1 MTETASATT
10 DLGVAATTGSG
21 AASAA
26 SAGAPG
32 RAALLRAMEELARE
46 QGVNNVGLRE
56 VARRAGLSH
65 AAPTHFFGSRE
76 GMIRALA
83 FEGLALLDDEL
94 CTAQER
100 AAHLPGR
107 ERLVADAL
115 EFVAFA
121 QRHPAHF
128 DAMFRTPSSAAGDD
142 TLDRARLAALDGLRA
157 LVVEVHAAGDIG
169 GERRDRVPP
178 ALRDEPRNR
187 LPRGRRPAARVRRA
201 HRDARSG
208 RRMSRSASSAPRWS
222 SCRDRGH
229 RETEARPPPLHRIA
243 PGRRTTPSGR
253 MAE

>member
-1 MTETASATT
+1 MTDTADVTTPATT
-10 DLGVAATTGSG
+10 
-21 AASAA
+21 
-26 SAGAPG
+26 GAPG

-157 LVVEVHAAGDIG
+157 LVIEVHAAGDIG
-169 GERRDRVPP
+169 GDVETAFLQLCTMSHGIASLAVDGLLHGFDEIAETPDAASDVAERIIRAQVDQ
-178 ALRDEPRNR
+178 
-187 LPRGRRPAARVRRA
+187 LP
-201 HRDARSG
+201 
-208 RRMSRSASSAPRWS
+208 
-222 SCRDRGH
+222 
-229 RETEARPPPLHRIA
+229 
-243 PGRRTTPSGR
+243 
-253 MAE
+253 

>member
-10 DLGVAATTGSG
+10 DLGGAATTDSS
-21 AASAA
+21 AASAGSA
-26 SAGAPG
+26 GAPSSAGAPG
-32 RAALLRAMEELARE
+32 RAALLRAMEELARQ

-94 CTAQER
+94 CAAQER
-100 AAHLPGR
+100 ATHLPGR
-107 ERLVADAL
+107 ERLVLDAL

-142 TLDRARLAALDGLRA
+142 MLDRARLAALDGLRA

-169 GERRDRVPP
+169 GDVETAFLQLCAMSHGIASLAVDGLLHGFDEIAETPEAATDVAERIIRAQV
-178 ALRDEPRNR
+178 EQ
-187 LPRGRRPAARVRRA
+187 LP
-201 HRDARSG
+201 
-208 RRMSRSASSAPRWS
+208 
-222 SCRDRGH
+222 
-229 RETEARPPPLHRIA
+229 
-243 PGRRTTPSGR
+243 
-253 MAE
+253 

>member
-10 DLGVAATTGSG
+10 DVGVAATTGSG

-32 RAALLRAMEELARE
+32 RAALLRAMEQLARE

-83 FEGLALLDDEL
+83 FEGLTLLDDEL

-107 ERLVADAL
+107 ERLVSDAL

-142 TLDRARLAALDGLRA
+142 ALDRARLAALDGLRA

-169 GERRDRVPP
+169 GNVETAFLQLCAMSHGIASLAVDGLLHGFDEITETPEAATDVAERIIRAQV
-178 ALRDEPRNR
+178 EQ
-187 LPRGRRPAARVRRA
+187 LP
-201 HRDARSG
+201 
-208 RRMSRSASSAPRWS
+208 
-222 SCRDRGH
+222 
-229 RETEARPPPLHRIA
+229 
-243 PGRRTTPSGR
+243 
-253 MAE
+253 

>member
-1 MTETASATT
+1 MTETANATSAIGDTT
-10 DLGVAATTGSG
+10 TPGTSP
-21 AASAA
+21 S

-32 RAALLRAMEELARE
+32 RAALLRAMEALARE

-83 FEGLALLDDEL
+83 FEGLSLLDDEL
-94 CTAQER
+94 SAAQEN
-100 AAHLPGR
+100 AANLPGR

-142 TLDRARLAALDGLRA
+142 TLDRARLGALDGLRA
-157 LVVEVHAAGDIG
+157 LVIEVHAAGDIG
-169 GERRDRVPP
+169 GEVET
-178 ALRDEPRNR
+178 AFLQ
-187 LPRGRRPAARVRRA
+187 LCA
-201 HRDARSG
+201 
-208 RRMSRSASSAPRWS
+208 MSHGIASLAV
-222 SCRDRGH
+222 DGLLH
-229 RETEARPPPLHRIA
+229 GFDDLARPGEAADVAERIIRA
-243 PGRRTTPSGR
+243 QVGQLP
-253 MAE
+253 

>member
-1 MTETASATT
+1 MSDSTTVAASVEAVATGRAATATAGASATI
-10 DLGVAATTGSG
+10 
-21 AASAA
+21 
-26 SAGAPG
+26 GAPG

-94 CTAQER
+94 RTAQER

-107 ERLVADAL
+107 ERLVADAR

-121 QRHPAHF
+121 QRHPAHY
-128 DAMFRTPSSAAGDD
+128 DAMFRTPTPAQGDSV
-142 TLDRARLAALDGLRA
+142 LDRARLAALDGLRA

-169 GERRDRVPP
+169 GDVETAFLQLCAMSHGIASLAVDGLLHGFDELVDSEDAAGVAERIISAQV
-178 ALRDEPRNR
+178 EQ
-187 LPRGRRPAARVRRA
+187 LP
-201 HRDARSG
+201 
-208 RRMSRSASSAPRWS
+208 
-222 SCRDRGH
+222 
-229 RETEARPPPLHRIA
+229 
-243 PGRRTTPSGR
+243 
-253 MAE
+253 